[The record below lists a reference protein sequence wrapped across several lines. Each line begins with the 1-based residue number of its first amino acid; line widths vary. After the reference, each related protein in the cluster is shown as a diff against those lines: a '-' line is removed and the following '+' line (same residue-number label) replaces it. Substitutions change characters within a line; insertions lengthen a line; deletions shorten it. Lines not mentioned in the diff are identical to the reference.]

1 MSVDERGAR
10 LSTPA
15 LDSGRSIRT
24 DPLKEVIPPV
34 PVRSEQDRELRRD
47 DERIVE
53 EIRRLFERYRETAR
67 QATEPAQ
74 KQTPAEQ
81 RELSLR

>member
-1 MSVDERGAR
+1 
-10 LSTPA
+10 
-15 LDSGRSIRT
+15 
-24 DPLKEVIPPV
+24 V

-67 QATEPAQ
+67 LATAPAKEQEPA
-74 KQTPAEQ
+74 KQPELTP
-81 RELSLR
+81 R